1 MRRRLELLLVL
12 LQWRGSLDRVQ
23 AGLNNREGRRT
34 ECGVEYG
41 RRDCFGVSVYMS
53 AQVVH

>member
-41 RRDCFGVSVYMS
+41 RRDCFGVSVCMS